1 MYVTALFW
9 KSLNLMSNI
18 LNKEKLST
26 SSWPLQMYW
35 TKNTPEI
42 VHDSL
47 FDGKSLGKLGC
58 LLKSGCLLFR
68 SNFPY
73 IPGFAVPCLD
83 IGLLLIFIYEI
94 FRQWYFGIKSL
105 FIKLC

>member
-1 MYVTALFW
+1 MT
-9 KSLNLMSNI
+9 NL
-18 LNKEKLST
+18 LDTGKLST
-26 SSWPLQMYW
+26 LSWPLKMYW

-42 VHDSL
+42 VH
-47 FDGKSLGKLGC
+47 FTIPFFHGKSLGKVGC

-94 FRQWYFGIKSL
+94 FRQWYVGI
-105 FIKLC
+105 